1 MKLTMLIVTSVATF
15 AGIEAKSSAGAEP
28 DAVNFQ
34 EVYNL
39 IRANLTGVSAADL
52 DRAALQ
58 GLLKQFQS
66 QVSLAPKT
74 SGPGIAE
81 TDLLN
86 RTNVFEEAYAYL
98 RVARVEPG
106 LAEQV
111 QRGFEKL
118 NADKKLKGLVLD
130 LRFAKGQ
137 DYATAV
143 KVADRFID
151 TERPQLTL
159 AGAQLRST
167 TKTDAWTIPVVV
179 LMNRQTAGAAE
190 ALAALLRQ
198 NHVALLIGTTTAGE
212 ASLFKEFTLS
222 DGQRL
227 RLATGAVKLG
237 EGEPLSAK
245 GINPDITLDV
255 SLEAERAYFLDAY
268 KDPLKAAELAANL
281 VGTNNPPRR
290 RINEAEL
297 VRRQREGLNPD
308 EDTPATKARPNEL
321 AKPVVRDPAL
331 ARALDLLKGLA
342 VVKSYRPR

>member
-1 MKLTMLIVTSVATF
+1 MKLSPMIVASVTAF
-15 AGIEAKSSAGAEP
+15 ACAGAVSSAAAEL
-28 DAVNFQ
+28 DNVNFQ

-39 IRANLTGVSAADL
+39 IRTHLTGVSAADL

-74 SGPGIAE
+74 SREGIAGAE
-81 TDLLN
+81 LLN
-86 RTNVFEEAYAYL
+86 RTNVFEEAYVYL
-98 RVARVEPG
+98 RVAWVEPG

-111 QRGFEKL
+111 QGGFGKL
-118 NADKKLKGLVLD
+118 SADKKLKGLVLD

-159 AGAQLRST
+159 GGAQLRST

-198 NHVALLIGTTTAGE
+198 NHIGLLLGTTTAGE

-227 RLATGAVKLG
+227 RLATGAVQLG
-237 EGEPLSAK
+237 DGEAMSAK
-245 GINPDITLDV
+245 GINPDIPLDV
-255 SLEAERAYFLDAY
+255 SLEEERAYYVDAY
-268 KDPLKAAELAANL
+268 KETPRAAGPGGNAAGSN
-281 VGTNNPPRR
+281 TPPRR

-297 VRRQREGLNPD
+297 VRRQREGSNLD
-308 EDTPATKARPNEL
+308 EESPAARARPNEL
-321 AKPVVRDPAL
+321 AKPGVRDPAL

-342 VVKSYRPR
+342 VVKGYRPR